1 MQPQIYPNTIAM
13 DQIIKEIE
21 AFNVLAREDKS
32 FKAGDTITLDYK
44 IKEGEKER
52 VQQFRGVVIQKKGSK
67 INGTFTVRK
76 VSNGIGVE
84 RIFPISSPAISNIEV
99 NKVGVVRRARIYYL
113 RDLKGKAARIQEKR
127 R

>member
-1 MQPQIYPNTIAM
+1 M

-52 VQQFRGVVIQKKGSK
+52 IQTISWGCNPKKGFKNQRNVYCKKS
-67 INGTFTVRK
+67 F
-76 VSNGIGVE
+76 
-84 RIFPISSPAISNIEV
+84 
-99 NKVGVVRRARIYYL
+99 
-113 RDLKGKAARIQEKR
+113 
-127 R
+127 